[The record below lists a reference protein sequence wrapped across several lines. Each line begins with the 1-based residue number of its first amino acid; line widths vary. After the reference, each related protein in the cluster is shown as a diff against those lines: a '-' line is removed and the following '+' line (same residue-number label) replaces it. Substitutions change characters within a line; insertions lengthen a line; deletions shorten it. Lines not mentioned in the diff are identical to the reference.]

1 MKRKSSFAY
10 LALLA
15 GCLVSLSAPAVA
27 HHGDAGRYDEA
38 PYTLTGTVVS
48 LRLINPH
55 SIITLDVPDANG
67 QLVKWQAELGAPQ
80 QLTRD
85 AGWTKTTVK
94 AGDTL
99 TLIGRRARSGDPYLN
114 MTERANIVMTDTGK
128 EIFRT
133 ANFGQP
139 PLAPAK

>member
-1 MKRKSSFAY
+1 VKSRFGY
-10 LALLA
+10 LAVLA
-15 GCLVSLSAPAVA
+15 GWLVALPAPAVA

-38 PYTLTGTVVS
+38 PYTLTGTVES
-48 LRLINPH
+48 LRLVNPH

-67 QLVKWQAELGAPQ
+67 NIVKWQAELGSPQ
-80 QLTRD
+80 QLMKD
-85 AGWTKTTVK
+85 AGWTRTTVK
-94 AGDTL
+94 AGDKL

-133 ANFGQP
+133 ANFGQAP
-139 PLAPAK
+139 PVPAK